1 MSLTAEMLMVFGLM
15 AVVFMT
21 MIVERL
27 RSDVIAGCAMVFLM
41 LGGIL
46 SPQEL
51 FQVFGNEAVVTV
63 ACMFVLSSALE
74 RTGVIARMGALIDPF
89 VGCNDLS
96 VSLFLLPLVAV
107 LSAFINNTPVVLV
120 FMPMVMA
127 IAARQNIRPSKL
139 LIPLSF
145 ASIFGGCCTL
155 IGTSTN
161 ILVSSTA
168 ERMGERPFEMFDLTL
183 VGSIL
188 AVVGMVYL
196 WTFGRKIL
204 PERETLSTI
213 LQTTQN
219 RQFFTEAIVVP
230 GSSLIGQRLSDSP
243 IASLPKARIIE
254 VIRGDELI
262 GVALNEI
269 VFEAGDRVRM
279 STVLSSVM
287 ELKDLSGLE
296 IQQQDGLDGLEWVG
310 TQKAALVECVVSPR
324 SSMMGKTI
332 ARVDLRRAFGVL
344 VLAVHRHGV
353 NLREKLQSTVLQ
365 YGDTLLLEGTETAIK
380 RLRESRDLIVLG
392 EQPHLLPL
400 KHKQWLAGLSIVFMV
415 VASVFTSMPI
425 GALALSAAIFVILS
439 GCLDMDEA
447 YKAIDWRVIF
457 LICGMLG
464 IGLALEKTSGVGW
477 LAENMIALFGY
488 YQCPGFVIISGIILL
503 TSVLT
508 TFLSNNAVA
517 VIMTPIAIEVAQFF
531 EMNPAPF
538 MVAVAMGA
546 SACFASPVGYQTNAL
561 VYGAGGYVFRDFIRV
576 GLPLNLLIWLTA
588 SIAIPSIWG
597 LWGWHLEWETP

>member
-1 MSLTAEMLMVFGLM
+1 MVFGLM

-74 RTGVIARMGALIDPF
+74 RTGVIARMGALIDPY
-89 VGCNDLS
+89 VGRNDLS

-447 YKAIDWRVIF
+447 YKAIDWRGIF

>member
-74 RTGVIARMGALIDPF
+74 RTGVIARMGALIDPY
-89 VGCNDLS
+89 VGRTDLS
-96 VSLFLLPLVAV
+96 LSLFLLPLVAV

-204 PERETLSTI
+204 PERDTLSTI

>member
-1 MSLTAEMLMVFGLM
+1 MVFGLM
-15 AVVFMT
+15 VVVFMT

-74 RTGVIARMGALIDPF
+74 RTGVIARMGALIDPY
-89 VGCNDLS
+89 VGRTDLS
-96 VSLFLLPLVAV
+96 LSLFLLPLVAV

-204 PERETLSTI
+204 PERDTLSTI

-254 VIRGDELI
+254 VIRGDDLI

>member
-74 RTGVIARMGALIDPF
+74 RTGVIARMGALIDPY
-89 VGCNDLS
+89 VGRNDLS

-464 IGLALEKTSGVGW
+464 IGLALERTSGVGW

-597 LWGWHLEWETP
+597 LWGLHLEWETP

>member
-74 RTGVIARMGALIDPF
+74 RTGVIARMGALIDPY
-89 VGCNDLS
+89 VGRNDLS

-127 IAARQNIRPSKL
+127 ISARQNIRPSKL

-168 ERMGERPFEMFDLTL
+168 ERMGDRPFEMFDLTL

-204 PERETLSTI
+204 PERDTLSTI

>member
-1 MSLTAEMLMVFGLM
+1 MVFGLM
-15 AVVFMT
+15 VVVFMT

>member
-15 AVVFMT
+15 VVVFMT

-74 RTGVIARMGALIDPF
+74 RTGVIARMGALIDPY
-89 VGCNDLS
+89 VGRTDLS

-107 LSAFINNTPVVLV
+107 LSAVMNHKPVVLV

-296 IQQQDGLDGLEWVG
+296 IQHQDGLDGLEWVG

-400 KHKQWLAGLSIVFMV
+400 KQKQWLAGLSIVFMV

-425 GALALSAAIFVILS
+425 GALALSAAIFVVLS

-597 LWGWHLEWETP
+597 LWGWHLDWETP

>member
-1 MSLTAEMLMVFGLM
+1 MVFGLM

-74 RTGVIARMGALIDPF
+74 RTGVIARMGALIDPY
-89 VGCNDLS
+89 VGRNDLS

-296 IQQQDGLDGLEWVG
+296 IQQQGGLDGLEWVG

>member
-1 MSLTAEMLMVFGLM
+1 MVFGLM
-15 AVVFMT
+15 VVVFMT

-74 RTGVIARMGALIDPF
+74 RTGVIARMGALIDPY
-89 VGCNDLS
+89 VGRTDLS

-597 LWGWHLEWETP
+597 LWGWHLDWETP

>member
-74 RTGVIARMGALIDPF
+74 RTGVIARMGALIDPY
-89 VGCNDLS
+89 VGRNDLS

-296 IQQQDGLDGLEWVG
+296 IQQQGGLDGLEWVG

>member
-74 RTGVIARMGALIDPF
+74 RTGVIARMGALIDPY
-89 VGCNDLS
+89 VGRNDLS

-296 IQQQDGLDGLEWVG
+296 IQHQDGLDGLEWVG

-477 LAENMIALFGY
+477 LAENMITLFGY

>member
-1 MSLTAEMLMVFGLM
+1 MVFGLM

-74 RTGVIARMGALIDPF
+74 RTGVIARMGALIDPY
-89 VGCNDLS
+89 VGRTDLS

>member
-1 MSLTAEMLMVFGLM
+1 MLMVFGLM

-41 LGGIL
+41 LGGTL

-89 VGCNDLS
+89 VGRNDLS

>member
-1 MSLTAEMLMVFGLM
+1 MVFGLM

-74 RTGVIARMGALIDPF
+74 RTGVIARMGALIDPY
-89 VGCNDLS
+89 VGRNDLS

-296 IQQQDGLDGLEWVG
+296 IQQQDGLDGLEWIG

>member
-1 MSLTAEMLMVFGLM
+1 MVFGLM
-15 AVVFMT
+15 VVVFMT

-74 RTGVIARMGALIDPF
+74 RTGVIARMGALIDPY
-89 VGCNDLS
+89 VGRSDLS

-400 KHKQWLAGLSIVFMV
+400 KHKQWLAGLSIVFLV

-425 GALALSAAIFVILS
+425 GALALSAAIFVVLS

-517 VIMTPIAIEVAQFF
+517 VIMTPIAIEVAKFF

-597 LWGWHLEWETP
+597 LWGWHLDWETP

>member
-74 RTGVIARMGALIDPF
+74 RTGVIARMGALIDPY
-89 VGCNDLS
+89 VGRNDLS

-139 LIPLSF
+139 LLPLSF

-204 PERETLSTI
+204 PERETLTTI

>member
-74 RTGVIARMGALIDPF
+74 RTGVIARMGALIDPY
-89 VGCNDLS
+89 VGRNDLS

-213 LQTTQN
+213 LQATQN

>member
-1 MSLTAEMLMVFGLM
+1 MVFGLM
-15 AVVFMT
+15 VVVFMT

-74 RTGVIARMGALIDPF
+74 RTGVIARMGALIDPY
-89 VGCNDLS
+89 VGRSDLS

-400 KHKQWLAGLSIVFMV
+400 KHKQWLAGLSIVFLV

-425 GALALSAAIFVILS
+425 GALALSAAIFVVLS

-597 LWGWHLEWETP
+597 LWGWHLDWETP

>member
-15 AVVFMT
+15 VVVFMT

-74 RTGVIARMGALIDPF
+74 RTGVIARRGALIDPY
-89 VGCNDLS
+89 VGRTDLS
-96 VSLFLLPLVAV
+96 LSLFLLPLVAV

-204 PERETLSTI
+204 PERDTLSTI

-230 GSSLIGQRLSDSP
+230 GSSLIGQRLSGSP

>member
-74 RTGVIARMGALIDPF
+74 RTGVIARMGALIDPY
-89 VGCNDLS
+89 VGRNDLS

-204 PERETLSTI
+204 TERETLSTI

>member
-15 AVVFMT
+15 VVVFMT

-74 RTGVIARMGALIDPF
+74 RTGVIARMGALIDPY
-89 VGCNDLS
+89 VGRTDLS
-96 VSLFLLPLVAV
+96 LSLFLLPLVAV

-204 PERETLSTI
+204 PERDTLSTI

-488 YQCPGFVIISGIILL
+488 YQSPGFVIISGIILL

>member
-15 AVVFMT
+15 VVVFMT

-74 RTGVIARMGALIDPF
+74 RTGVIARMGALIDPY
-89 VGCNDLS
+89 VGRTDLS

-168 ERMGERPFEMFDLTL
+168 ERLGERPFEMFDLTL

-296 IQQQDGLDGLEWVG
+296 IQHQDGLDGLEWVG

-400 KHKQWLAGLSIVFMV
+400 KHKQWLAGLSIVFLV

-425 GALALSAAIFVILS
+425 GALALSAAIFVVLS

-488 YQCPGFVIISGIILL
+488 YHCPGFVIISGIILL

-597 LWGWHLEWETP
+597 LWGWHLDWETP

>member
-21 MIVERL
+21 MIIERL

-63 ACMFVLSSALE
+63 ACMFVLSLALE
-74 RTGVIARMGALIDPF
+74 RTGVIARMGALIDPY
-89 VGCNDLS
+89 VGRNDLS

-230 GSSLIGQRLSDSP
+230 ESSLIGQRLSDSP
-243 IASLPKARIIE
+243 IASIPKARIIE

-353 NLREKLQSTVLQ
+353 NLSEKLQSTVLQ

-425 GALALSAAIFVILS
+425 GALALSAAIFVVLS

-597 LWGWHLEWETP
+597 LWGWHLDWETP

>member
-15 AVVFMT
+15 VVVFMT

-74 RTGVIARMGALIDPF
+74 RTGVIARMGALIDPY
-89 VGCNDLS
+89 VGRTDLS

-254 VIRGDELI
+254 VIRGDDLI

-597 LWGWHLEWETP
+597 LWGWHLDWETP

>member
-15 AVVFMT
+15 VVVFMT

-89 VGCNDLS
+89 VGRNDLS

-168 ERMGERPFEMFDLTL
+168 ERIGERPFEMFDLTL